1 MRSMKAMGLV
11 LLDGQPELPAMNP
24 ELSILLQVVRNGIAK
39 GVGHLPVEAV
49 HSATPVIAMNGAEL
63 LNFSS
68 CSYLG
73 LEHHDAL
80 TEGTIQA
87 VRRYGT
93 QYSSSRAFSRVSLYD
108 ELELSLIHI

>member
-1 MRSMKAMGLV
+1 
-11 LLDGQPELPAMNP
+11 MNP
-24 ELSILLQVVRNGIAK
+24 ELSILHQVVRNGIAK

-49 HSATPVIAMNGAEL
+49 DSATPVMSMKGAEL

-80 TEGTIQA
+80 IEGTVQAPTVRNPIQFIPC
-87 VRRYGT
+87 V
-93 QYSSSRAFSRVSLYD
+93 QSLGFV
-108 ELELSLIHI
+108 

>member
-1 MRSMKAMGLV
+1 MMMRSMEAMGLV

-24 ELSILLQVVRNGIAK
+24 ELSILHQVVRNGIAK

-80 TEGTIQA
+80 TEGTCL
-87 VRRYGT
+87 
-93 QYSSSRAFSRVSLYD
+93 LYTSD
-108 ELELSLIHI
+108 AADD